1 MSASPSTPFSIG
13 VDLGGTNLRVAA
25 FDAEW
30 NRLSS
35 IALPTRVAAG
45 PEAVAA
51 DMAGAVRS
59 LLKEIGPKR
68 EFRGVGVGSPG
79 PLELPA
85 GKFREPPNLPGFD
98 GFELRAALE
107 SALQCPVFIECDA
120 RAAALAEWTLGA
132 GRLIPG
138 DSMCMLTLGTGVGGG
153 ILLNGKLW
161 HGMTGMAGEN
171 GHIALVPDGLPCG
184 CGGRGC
190 LEQYASATAIQRAA
204 KKLAASGQAPGI
216 ARLQAEEGEIA
227 ARSLAALARS
237 GDLQARSLFA
247 DLGGFLGMG
256 LTALVNTL
264 NLPLYVIGGG
274 LVSAW
279 DLFAPSMFE
288 NLRRLCY
295 VYRLSQPADP
305 AQPAPH
311 ATNVAPAVLGSEAGL
326 LGAAMLPCQNEK

>member
-1 MSASPSTPFSIG
+1 MSASRDASFSIG

-25 FDAEW
+25 FDSEW
-30 NRLSS
+30 KRLSYM
-35 IALPTRVAAG
+35 ALPTRVAAG

-59 LLKEIGPKR
+59 LLGEHAPKR

-85 GKFREPPNLPGFD
+85 GKFHQPPNLPGFD

-107 SALQCPVFIECDA
+107 SALQRPVVVECDG
-120 RAAALAEWTLGA
+120 RAAALAEWKLGA
-132 GRLIPG
+132 GRLVPG

-153 ILLNGKLW
+153 IVLDGKLW
-161 HGMTGMAGEN
+161 RGMTGMAGEN

-204 KKLAASGQAPGI
+204 KKLAASGGAPAI

-227 ARSLAALARS
+227 AKSLAALARS
-237 GDLQARSLFA
+237 GDLQARDLFA
-247 DLGGFLGMG
+247 ELGGFLGMG
-256 LTALVNTL
+256 LTALINTL

-288 NLRRLCY
+288 SLRRLCY

-305 AQPAPH
+305 ARPAPR
-311 ATNVAPAVLGSEAGL
+311 ATNLAPAVLGSEAGL
-326 LGAAMLPCQNEK
+326 LGAAMLPCQND